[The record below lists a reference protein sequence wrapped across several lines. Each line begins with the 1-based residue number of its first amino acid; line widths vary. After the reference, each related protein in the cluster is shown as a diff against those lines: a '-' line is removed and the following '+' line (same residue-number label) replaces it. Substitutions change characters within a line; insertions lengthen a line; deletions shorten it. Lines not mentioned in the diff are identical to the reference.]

1 MKLLSD
7 INGSIESGFPHKHF
21 TIKHY
26 LLDHPLFTL
35 EALFD
40 LAKML
45 PNSQIEWN
53 AGDASINQD
62 PLKTP
67 TNGLSPQETIQQ
79 IEQTKSWLVLKNIQ
93 AVPEYK
99 KILHE
104 CLLQVE
110 DLTNSYV
117 TGVSQ
122 RAGFVFVSSPGSI
135 TPFHIDPE
143 HNFLLQLRGSKTMH
157 IFDPFDRDVI
167 AEEHIENTYY
177 GEQKHRNLI
186 YKDAFKKH
194 ENSVVLQP
202 GDAIHV
208 PIHAPHWVKNGPE
221 VSISFS
227 ITFRSDQSQKNVRIH
242 TLNGRLR
249 SLGVKPKGLGESALI
264 DSSKDL
270 LVRTAIRAK
279 QVLKKTA

>member
-1 MKLLSD
+1 MKLLND
-7 INGSIESGFPHKHF
+7 INGSIQSGFPYKHF
-21 TIKHY
+21 TIKHN
-26 LLDHPLFTL
+26 LLEHSLFTL
-35 EALFD
+35 ESLID
-40 LAKML
+40 LAKAL
-45 PNSQIEWN
+45 PESQMEWN
-53 AGDASINQD
+53 AGDASISQD
-62 PLKTP
+62 PNKTP
-67 TNGLSPQETIQQ
+67 SNGLSPEDTIRQ

-99 KILHE
+99 KVLHD
-104 CLLQVE
+104 CLSEIE
-110 DLTNSYV
+110 DLTNRHV

-122 RAGFVFVSSPGSI
+122 RAGFIFISSAGAI

-143 HNFLLQLRGSKTMH
+143 HNFLLQLRGSKTMS

-177 GEQKHRNLI
+177 GEHKHRNLI
-186 YKDAFKKH
+186 YKDEFQSR
-194 ENSVVLQP
+194 EDSLVLQP

-249 SLGVKPKGLGESALI
+249 GMGVSPKGLGKSALV
-264 DSSKDL
+264 DNSKDL

-279 QVLKKTA
+279 KVLKKSA